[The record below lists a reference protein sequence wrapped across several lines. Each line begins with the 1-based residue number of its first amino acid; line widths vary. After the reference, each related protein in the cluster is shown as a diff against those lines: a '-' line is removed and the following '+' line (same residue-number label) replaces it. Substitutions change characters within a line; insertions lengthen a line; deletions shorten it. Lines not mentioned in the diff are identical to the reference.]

1 MNRTNIKAALA
12 DPKKRRKLLNGAA
25 AFLKEMAKEP
35 PHEHVFPTEGYRV
48 TYSIDVTADSA
59 MQAALD
65 VEGVLR
71 HGFYRPYLVVR
82 NHKTGEVTMI
92 DLEEEEVC

>member
-12 DPKKRRKLLNGAA
+12 DPKKRRKLLDGAA
-25 AFLKEMAKEP
+25 AFLKELAKDP
-35 PHEHVFPTEGYRV
+35 PHEHGLPTEGYRV

-71 HGFYRPYLVVR
+71 HGFYRPYLTVR
-82 NHKTGEVTMI
+82 DHRTGEITDI
-92 DLEEEEVC
+92 DLENPE